1 MWKDLPEEQRQEYK
15 KMILAFASLSKMFT
29 QKEGSKNE
37 EISGQSE
44 DNQNQ
49 DGDIPVPVV
58 NSKYQETVFQRVFGA
73 TAEDINNTSFDAALQ
88 LKTASGDVKKY
99 LVGLKVFQAKGASGQ
114 KVAQFKANRDE
125 WSELLEQMRSNAQGL
140 KNKQEI
146 DRVNHDLYMKLAEN
160 ISDVR
165 NARIESSEENLKGF
179 KIDTDNDDV
188 EAVYHFI
195 MPLLTKDKQPCL
207 RVGETSYTKID
218 IDNLSVEGCV
228 GVGTPTNFKFTDGR
242 HKYRFSSSDHQLSMN
257 FSNYVMEDEWDV
269 RYAEDAYAIF
279 AGIANQ
285 IYGMEAPKKE
295 KELLKDKISESYAW
309 KIKIEK
315 CSGFNGF
322 NGAPKMGK
330 PQRVKRLVKI
340 KEEYGGIV
348 DDELL
353 QNICSMVGDIFATSD
368 ADKRNVIRQNIRE
381 LLAVIGN
388 EQLTKEVLSMIMR
401 PQHEVYIPIPGS
413 RTFHESHPDFFAP
426 RAGTFKQE
434 KSMTNKLALPKE
446 DRVFDLIF
454 EPSGTKVKAFITQDN
469 GKAIE
474 SLESQAILGKWIL
487 QGVFQ
492 LKPYEPL
499 TEERLRRVG
508 INGMRFY
515 KLKGQEGVH
524 LEFIWIDSEHKPDD
538 LLD

>member
-99 LVGLKVFQAKGASGQ
+99 LVGLKVFQERGSSGQ

-146 DRVNHDLYMKLAEN
+146 DKVNHDLYMKLAEN

-179 KIDTDNDDV
+179 KIDSVNDDV

-195 MPLLTKDKQPCL
+195 MPLLTEDKQPCL

-228 GVGTPTNFKFTDGR
+228 GVRNPTNFKFTDGR
-242 HKYRFSSSDHQLSMN
+242 HQYRFSSSDHQLSMN

-285 IYGMEAPKKE
+285 IYGIETPKN
-295 KELLKDKISESYAW
+295 ELLKDKISESYAW

-330 PQRVKRLVKI
+330 PQRIKRLVKI
-340 KEEYGGIV
+340 KEEYGGVV

-492 LKPYEPL
+492 LQPYEPL

>member
-73 TAEDINNTSFDAALQ
+73 TTEDINNTSFDAALQ

-125 WSELLEQMRSNAQGL
+125 WSELLEQIRSNAQGL

-228 GVGTPTNFKFTDGR
+228 SVRTPTNFKFTDGR

-295 KELLKDKISESYAW
+295 KELQRDKISESYAW

>member
-99 LVGLKVFQAKGASGQ
+99 LVGLKVFQERGSSGQ

-195 MPLLTKDKQPCL
+195 MPLLTEDKQPCL

-228 GVGTPTNFKFTDGR
+228 GVRNPTNFKFTDGR
-242 HKYRFSSSDHQLSMN
+242 HQYRFSSSDHQLSMN

-285 IYGMEAPKKE
+285 IYGIETPKN
-295 KELLKDKISESYAW
+295 ELLKDKISESYAW

-340 KEEYGGIV
+340 KEEYGGVV

-492 LKPYEPL
+492 LQPYEPL

>member
-37 EISGQSE
+37 ETPRQSE
-44 DNQNQ
+44 ANQNQ
-49 DGDIPVPVV
+49 DGDIPIPVV

-99 LVGLKVFQAKGASGQ
+99 LVGLKVFQARAASGQ

-125 WSELLEQMRSNAQGL
+125 WSEMMEQMRSNAQGL

-195 MPLLTKDKQPCL
+195 MPLLTQDKQPCL

-228 GVGTPTNFKFTDGR
+228 SVRTPTNFKFTDGR
-242 HKYRFSSSDHQLSMN
+242 HQYRFSSSDHQLSMN

-295 KELLKDKISESYAW
+295 LLKDKISESYAW

-340 KEEYGGIV
+340 KEEYGVIV

-492 LKPYEPL
+492 LQPYEPL

>member
-1 MWKDLPEEQRQEYK
+1 
-15 KMILAFASLSKMFT
+15 
-29 QKEGSKNE
+29 
-37 EISGQSE
+37 
-44 DNQNQ
+44 
-49 DGDIPVPVV
+49 
-58 NSKYQETVFQRVFGA
+58 
-73 TAEDINNTSFDAALQ
+73 
-88 LKTASGDVKKY
+88 
-99 LVGLKVFQAKGASGQ
+99 
-114 KVAQFKANRDE
+114 
-125 WSELLEQMRSNAQGL
+125 
-140 KNKQEI
+140 
-146 DRVNHDLYMKLAEN
+146 
-160 ISDVR
+160 
-165 NARIESSEENLKGF
+165 
-179 KIDTDNDDV
+179 
-188 EAVYHFI
+188 
-195 MPLLTKDKQPCL
+195 
-207 RVGETSYTKID
+207 
-218 IDNLSVEGCV
+218 
-228 GVGTPTNFKFTDGR
+228 
-242 HKYRFSSSDHQLSMN
+242 
-257 FSNYVMEDEWDV
+257 
-269 RYAEDAYAIF
+269 
-279 AGIANQ
+279 
-285 IYGMEAPKKE
+285 
-295 KELLKDKISESYAW
+295 
-309 KIKIEK
+309 
-315 CSGFNGF
+315 
-322 NGAPKMGK
+322 MGK
-330 PQRVKRLVKI
+330 ALRVKRLVKI

-434 KSMTNKLALPKE
+434 KSMTNKLALPNE